1 MKQNKKKKNDRG
13 CASEVDSQPG
23 STAFQHS
30 EKSYRKSE
38 RDTDLLASH
47 KIGLCSEEQ
56 VRH

>member
-1 MKQNKKKKNDRG
+1 MKQNKKKKTIEAVPLRLTLNR
-13 CASEVDSQPG
+13 VPLLFN
-23 STAFQHS
+23 T